1 MENKKSPKKIIGAV
15 CLSVSQKFNFPVVLL
30 RLVLVVV
37 SFFFFWEIVSLYVI
51 LWMMQPFKSKQTPLY
66 NDDLKGVDANLV
78 QEKRSQTSLF
88 PKQTET
94 PSSVLTIMLFVGL
107 IGFVG
112 PFGVLATII
121 DLGDDAFSGSFNSRS
136 LIDSYFLIFYVK
148 STSYN
153 FLLAIFLSFIAWT
166 VKKKQIPFMRVFE
179 LLAVS
184 HIVFTPFLF
193 FTFLFT
199 IVPIESNIMGFIV
212 FPVFILA
219 SLLGYIIFAFFF
231 TRKLKKHDSQSYSTS
246 NTFLYILFAI
256 LIGSN
261 LHIIKSS
268 KSVEII
274 SFKHEDFSWGI
285 NKIATS
291 RGDAIFEKN
300 SDPKYAYIRFNG
312 SSVEDTN
319 SITLANSHYS
329 MYTEM
334 ETVIPINHYI
344 LKRLRNIQDSSWPNI
359 VSQDEITTIINN
371 KKDTIYRLPRNLPA
385 QSIFLDSTILD
396 KSIFN
401 TIVGDLIEYSSGPYP
416 FKTNRELIYLEAV
429 ALGREPSKIARIYKN
444 AANVQIIVDSLGNV
458 IDNKYAND
466 WNYKNNILG
475 YIQENKF
482 IISERNM
489 DLWWTDYNDLDIRDY
504 STYKNTDGKSILDL
518 YRIFDR
524 IECSTNIDTAVKN
537 CKDLYTLHLINKENK
552 GVPSSIDQLSNLSTL
567 RARNVSVGV
576 LPESLCSL
584 KNLNSIT
591 FINIDSVV
599 FPSCI
604 GKMRLE
610 FVTLNSCNLNKFPT
624 SLLNVKT
631 LIELDITGNRIFE
644 IPGKTGLSRLKMDY
658 QKELQLPQAIIDDS
672 SFELTLVTYSSSD
685 TKKAQNLLNNSGRF
699 YVVEGSEE
707 DLNNSYE
714 GVIWYIEQ
722 REDNRN

>member
-1 MENKKSPKKIIGAV
+1 MENKKRPKKIIGAV
-15 CLSVSQKFNFPVVLL
+15 CLSVSQKFNLPVMLL

-37 SFFFFWEIVSLYVI
+37 SFFFFWVIVPLYVI
-51 LWMMQPFKSKQTPLY
+51 LWIVQPFKSKQMPLY
-66 NDDLKGVDANLV
+66 NDDLKGIDANL
-78 QEKRSQTSLF
+78 L

-94 PSSVLTIMLFVGL
+94 PSSVLTIMLFIGL

-112 PFGVLATII
+112 PFGVIATVFV
-121 DLGDDAFSGSFNSRS
+121 LGDDAFSGSFNSRS
-136 LIDSYFLIFYVK
+136 LIDSFFLIFYVK

-153 FLLAIFLSFIAWT
+153 FLLAIFLSIIAWI
-166 VKKKQIPFMRVFE
+166 VKKKQISFMKVFE
-179 LLAVS
+179 LLAAS
-184 HIVFTPFLF
+184 HIVFAPFLL
-193 FTFLFT
+193 FTLLFT
-199 IVPIESNIMGFIV
+199 IVPIEGNIMGFIV

-231 TRKLKKHDSQSYSTS
+231 ARKLKKHDSQSYSSS
-246 NTFLYILFAI
+246 NTFLFRTFAI
-256 LIGSN
+256 ASLLIIGVN
-261 LHIIKSS
+261 LNIKESS

-274 SFKHEDFSWGI
+274 SFQHEDFSWGI

-344 LKRLRNIQDSSWPNI
+344 LQCLRNIEDSSWPNMF
-359 VSQDEITTIINN
+359 SQDEITAIINN
-371 KKDTIYRLPRNLPA
+371 KKDTIYRLPRHLPA

-401 TIVGDLIEYSSGPYP
+401 TIVGDLTEYNSGPYP
-416 FKTNRELIYLEAV
+416 YETNRELIYLEAV
-429 ALGREPSKIARIYKN
+429 ALGRDPSKIPRVYEN
-444 AANVQIIVDSLGNV
+444 DANVQIIIDSLGNV
-458 IDNKYAND
+458 IDKKYEND
-466 WNYKNNILG
+466 WNYTNNVLG
-475 YIQENKF
+475 YIQENQF
-482 IISERNM
+482 IISESNM

-518 YRIFDR
+518 YKSVDR
-524 IECSTNIDTAVKN
+524 IECSTNIDSAVKN
-537 CKDLYTLHLINKENK
+537 CKDLFTLNLINQENK
-552 GVPSSIDQLSNLSTL
+552 GVPSSIDQLSNLRTL
-567 RARNVSVGV
+567 FARNVSVGV
-576 LPESLCSL
+576 LPESFCSL
-584 KNLNSIT
+584 ENLHSIT

-599 FPSCI
+599 FPLCI

-610 FVTLNSCNLNKFPT
+610 FVTLNNCNLNKFPT

-631 LIELDITGNRIFE
+631 LIELDITGNRIFK

-658 QKELQLPQAIIDDS
+658 QKALQLPQTIIEDS
-672 SFELTLVTYSSSD
+672 SFLLTLVTYSSSD
-685 TKKAQNLLNNSGRF
+685 TKKAQNLLNNTGRF

-722 REDNRN
+722 REDSRN